1 MRHNYVGD
9 DWDYNKYGLLRA
21 LAKDDLK
28 LGIIWYLYTDPC
40 KPGDGNSRKYLDP
53 KRMQPD
59 ADLHSSLS
67 GIIANPNR
75 TVGDIAKAGILPK
88 STAFYEESLSFLT
101 LSKSQNNSLQQRKE
115 YRQKWFDAA
124 LNATADCDIVF
135 IDPDNGLQVKSVSP
149 YRDYGAKYATYEE
162 VKALWDK
169 GKSVIIYQHRARQTL
184 AIQTEACKSQLLDHL
199 GKADLR
205 VLASPSQIFLILIQ
219 PRHLAVVGAR
229 IDEFNRQWQP
239 LVSLI

>member
-53 KRMQPD
+53 KRRRPD
-59 ADLHSSLS
+59 VKLHTSLS
-67 GIIANPNR
+67 DIIVNPSR

-88 STAFYEESLSFLT
+88 STAFYEEPLTFLA
-101 LSKSQNNSLQQRKE
+101 LSKGQKNSLEQRTE
-115 YRQKWFDAA
+115 HRNKWFAA
-124 LNATADCDIVF
+124 AQSAIADCDIVF

-149 YRDYGAKYATYEE
+149 YQNYGAKYATYEE

-169 GKSVIIYQHRARQTL
+169 GKSVIVYQHRARQTL
-184 AIQTEACKSQLLDHL
+184 AIQTQACKRQLLEQV

-205 VLASPSQIFLILIQ
+205 VLASSSQIFLILIQ

-229 IDEFNRQWQP
+229 IDEFNRQWHP
-239 LVSLI
+239 LVSLT